1 MTIRPSA
8 VAGTLY
14 EADTQRLLVQVE
26 NWLESAPAPHLKT
39 AQHSPKVLIAPH
51 SGFHYSG
58 ETAAMTYQALNN
70 VYDRIRRVILLGP
83 SHRDVLD
90 ELVMPSVDSFETPL
104 GKVPLDKTAVDWL
117 RRQPGVIT
125 DDQIHQSEHSL
136 EMQLPFLQTALEDF
150 YLVPI
155 IVGQCR
161 PEQIASVLDALWLEN
176 ETLIVVSTGL
186 SRKLPDSEARA
197 QDQITAE
204 SILNLTPTL
213 TYRQACG
220 YSALNG
226 ALKWAGQH
234 QLSGQTLALTTS
246 ADKGGSQDSVR
257 GFGSF
262 VLS

>member
-1 MTIRPSA
+1 MTIRTPA

-14 EADTQRLLVQVE
+14 EADTQRLLVQME
-26 NWLESAPAPHLKT
+26 NWLESAPVNLTQK
-39 AQHSPKVLIAPH
+39 SPKVLIAPH

-58 ETAAMTYQALNN
+58 ESAARAYQTLNG

-83 SHRDVLD
+83 AHRTPIDQLVLPEDDV
-90 ELVMPSVDSFETPL
+90 FATPL
-104 GKVPLDKTAVDWL
+104 GQVSLDTTALNWL

-125 DDQIHQSEHSL
+125 DNRLHTPEHSL

-155 IVGQCR
+155 IVGQCN
-161 PEQIASVLDALWLEN
+161 PGFVADILDSLWLGE
-176 ETLIVVSTGL
+176 ESLIVVSTGL
-186 SRKLPDSEARA
+186 SRKLTQADARV
-197 QDQITAE
+197 QDRRTADYITHLE
-204 SILNLTPTL
+204 PTL
-213 TYRQACG
+213 TYAEACG

-226 ALKWAGQH
+226 TLTWAQRQG
-234 QLSGQTLALTTS
+234 LSGRELALTTS
-246 ADKGGSQDSVR
+246 ADQGGNQDSVR